1 MKKWLNKLVVV
12 VVAIMT
18 LGLYIPP
25 IPFTPNADE
34 NKANVSAKSTE
45 TGHEQQVVSETFDD
59 EIVSADVAIKE
70 QVHSELLIDEMTE
83 SAKAQTLTKLGP
95 RIANEITDEVTTEIL
110 PEMEEV
116 IRTIL
121 LELDEDEV
129 AYYGITEK
137 PTDGYGEKIFNIY
150 DYRTKEDVALFHVRR
165 DNRPLD
171 GYWFNFH
178 YHLNSDNFEKHH
190 EIGNI
195 YWDKNIPPKWMGS

>member
-1 MKKWLNKLVVV
+1 MKQWFNRVVVV

-25 IPFTPNADE
+25 ISFSPNADE
-34 NKANVSAKSTE
+34 NKTNVSAKSTE
-45 TGHEQQVVSETFDD
+45 SEHEQHVAPETFDD
-59 EIVSADVAIKE
+59 EIVSATLASKE
-70 QVHSELLIDEMTE
+70 QVHSEFLINEMTE
-83 SAKAQTLTKLGP
+83 RAKVQTFTKLGP
-95 RIANEITDEVTTEIL
+95 RIASEVTDEVTTEIL

-121 LELDEDEV
+121 LEMDEDEV
-129 AYYGITEK
+129 TYYEITEK

-178 YHLNSDNFEKHH
+178 YHLSSDNFEKHH

-195 YWDKNIPPKWMGS
+195 YWDKNIPPKWMG